1 MISSDTICLLFLFAR
16 TIFLVLW
23 TEEYSVSPKIP
34 CSGAQSQVLRAPA
47 MYGIGFSDLV
57 DLWGIRI
64 KSPRSFAHLV
74 RRDHVN
80 RARNADQAARTCE
93 RFVYSV
99 VKITR
104 FYDYQKW
111 LTHLFEKF
119 TRCAKQCGL
128 FLVVLS
134 IDCLEK

>member
-1 MISSDTICLLFLFAR
+1 MPS
-16 TIFLVLW
+16 
-23 TEEYSVSPKIP
+23 
-34 CSGAQSQVLRAPA
+34 SGAQSQVLRAPA